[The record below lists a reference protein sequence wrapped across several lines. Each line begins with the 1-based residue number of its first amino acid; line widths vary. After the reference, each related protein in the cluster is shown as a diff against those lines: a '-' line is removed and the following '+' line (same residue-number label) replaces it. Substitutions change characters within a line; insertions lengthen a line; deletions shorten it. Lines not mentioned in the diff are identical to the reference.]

1 MMDLDLF
8 GWPDLGALA
17 RGVLRLGAA
26 AALGGLIGLERER
39 AGKAAG
45 TRTHMMVALGAA
57 LFVLVPTLA
66 GLEPG
71 DLSRVI
77 QGIAAGMGFLGGGT
91 ILKRGS
97 ESDIEGLTS
106 AATIWFT
113 GAIGI
118 AVGVGQIWLAIVG
131 VASAWVVLSAVLVL
145 DRWISRQPRR

>member
-1 MMDLDLF
+1 MADMDLF
-8 GWPDLGALA
+8 GWPDASGLV
-17 RGVLRLGAA
+17 RVVIRLGSAA
-26 AALGGLIGLERER
+26 ILGGLIGLERER

-57 LFVLVPTLA
+57 LFVLVPSLA
-66 GLEPG
+66 GLEQG

-77 QGIAAGMGFLGGGT
+77 QGIAAGIGFLGGGT
-91 ILKRGS
+91 IIKRSS

-118 AVGVGQIWLAIVG
+118 AVGVGQIWLALVG
-131 VASAWVVLSAVLVL
+131 VVSAWAVLSMALRL
-145 DRWISRQPRR
+145 DRWVSDRRRG

>member
-1 MMDLDLF
+1 MAGMDLF
-8 GWPDLGALA
+8 GWPDASGLI
-17 RGVLRLGAA
+17 RVVIRLGSAA
-26 AALGGLIGLERER
+26 ILGGLIGLERER

-45 TRTHMMVALGAA
+45 TGAA
-57 LFVLVPTLA
+57 LFVIVPTLA

-91 ILKRGS
+91 ILKRSS

-118 AVGVGQIWLAIVG
+118 AVGVGQIWLALLG
-131 VASAWVVLSAVLVL
+131 VVSAWAVLSIALRL
-145 DRWISRQPRR
+145 DRWVSDRRRG